1 MVKKPKKQIAQ
12 SFGQLM
18 ESNNNE
24 DAFARLIAMVSD
36 TVNYELDENELN
48 EMAYEFYV
56 DSKKGQYL

>member
-24 DAFARLIAMVSD
+24 DAFARLIAMESD

-48 EMAYEFYV
+48 EMAYEFYA